1 MRKIS
6 VLSLVFLLLPL
17 TAFKSF
23 EPSSLN
29 TTMIVKVDASTRE
42 ERTEIASLGVAIE
55 EIYDHHIVG
64 ICRPA
69 QLTALKTKGFIFEV
83 SSVPAFLLDFP
94 PGDSAF
100 HNLQELESELKELA
114 QAYAPIA
121 TLSSIGK
128 SVEGR
133 ELWMMHIRGP
143 QTVEEEKPGIL
154 FLGTHHAR
162 EHLSTEV
169 PFFLIKHLLQNYGK
183 DKNITRLIDERE
195 IWIIPLVNPDGTDY
209 DIGDRPYKWW
219 RKNRQGKGAQN
230 IYGVDLN
237 RNYGY
242 KWGGPGAGS
251 DPNSETYR
259 GDSAFSEPETQ
270 AIKAFIEAHS
280 TITTLLSYHT
290 FSELILYPWGHTYD
304 SIEDQQALKVHE
316 IMAQAMGRMT
326 GYRPQQSS
334 DLYITSGD
342 TTDWSFG
349 EHKIISFTFE
359 LYPASL
365 LEGGFY
371 PPARVIQDVVKNN
384 ISPALYLMEY
394 ADNPYR
400 VITIRQPRD
409 FLTVSDVWP
418 PKP

>member
-6 VLSLVFLLLPL
+6 VLSLLMLLLFPL
-17 TAFKSF
+17 TAFQPSN
-23 EPSSLN
+23 SSLE
-29 TTMIVKVDASTRE
+29 TSHIVKIDASSRE

-64 ICRPA
+64 ICHSN
-69 QLTALKTKGFIFEV
+69 QLKDLKAKGFIFQTY
-83 SSVPAFLLDFP
+83 STPAFLLDFP
-94 PGDSAF
+94 PADSAF
-100 HNLQELESELKELA
+100 HNLQELEFEIKNLA
-114 QAYAPIA
+114 QTYASIA
-121 TLSSIGK
+121 ALSSIGK
-128 SVEGR
+128 SVEGKD
-133 ELWMMHIRGP
+133 LWMMRISASPTEG
-143 QTVEEEKPGIL
+143 EKPGII

-169 PFFLIKHLLQNYGK
+169 PFFLIKHLLENYGK
-183 DKNITRLIDERE
+183 DEKVTRLVNERE
-195 IWIIPLVNPDGTDY
+195 IWIMPLVNPDGTDY
-209 DIGDRPYKWW
+209 DIGDKPYKWW
-219 RKNRQGKGAQN
+219 RKNRQGAGAQD

-242 KWGGPGAGS
+242 KWGGKGAGK
-251 DPNSETYR
+251 DPQSETYR
-259 GDSAFSEPETQ
+259 GASAFSEPETQ
-270 AIKAFIEAHS
+270 AVKAFIELHP

-290 FSELILYPWGHTYD
+290 FSELILYPWGHTND

-316 IMAQAMGRMT
+316 IMAQTMGRMT

-359 LYPASL
+359 LYPASMW
-365 LEGGFY
+365 EGGFY
-371 PPARVIQDVVKNN
+371 PPASVIDGVTKNN
-384 ISPALYLMEY
+384 IPPALYLIEY

-400 VITIRQPRD
+400 VITMARPRD
-409 FLTVSDVWP
+409 FLTVSDIWP